1 VPYNPLLLVQVF
13 GIQLLLAFTIC
24 AFGMMMASRIQQMQS
39 FMALNMLMI
48 MPMYF
53 LSGALFPSRHLPTW
67 LTILNRI
74 DPLTYAV
81 DPLRR
86 LVFDHLTISAAVRAK
101 LDAGVSWNGWH
112 VPTLLEVGVVA
123 AMGAI
128 LLAIAIFAFSRSE

>member
-1 VPYNPLLLVQVF
+1 
-13 GIQLLLAFTIC
+13 
-24 AFGMMMASRIQQMQS
+24 
-39 FMALNMLMI
+39 MI

-53 LSGALFPSRHLPTW
+53 LSGGLFPSRHLPTW

-86 LVFDHLTISAAVRAK
+86 LVFDHLAISAAVRAK

-123 AMGAI
+123 AMGA
-128 LLAIAIFAFSRSE
+128 LLLSIAIFAFSRSE